1 MTLMWALKTTLLF
14 SCVLN
19 QYHCFSLTTTCY
31 HSKKKMFLLNFYLL
45 KILHKHLF
53 TVTYL
58 FSLVSA
64 FSPARQEWLH
74 LPLLA
79 IFTALSSH
87 SMWFSWIKPSPVNHY
102 KANIY
107 IYQKTLSC
115 PANVRC
121 INNSMKET
129 TVVEKLSKQLR
140 PPPLPT
146 PLRTMNVWQRLL
158 TVLKICFHSSVV
170 TNPGFWLQVA
180 FWKEGL
186 SPASQA
192 DMHSHVAKSRSVESD
207 SNQDL
212 PPPHGLGLGGCQWGQ
227 GHMQW
232 SNIIREKESES
243 QHHGGSH

>member
-1 MTLMWALKTTLLF
+1 
-14 SCVLN
+14 
-19 QYHCFSLTTTCY
+19 
-31 HSKKKMFLLNFYLL
+31 MFLLNFYLL

-53 TVTYL
+53 TITYL

-102 KANIY
+102 KANIN
-107 IYQKTLSC
+107 IYQKTLPC

-121 INNSMKET
+121 INNSIKEI

-146 PLRTMNVWQRLL
+146 PLRTMNVWQRML
-158 TVLKICFHSSVV
+158 TVLKICSFFCGNKPWIFAAHGS
-170 TNPGFWLQVA
+170 L
-180 FWKEGL
+180 EGGPL

-192 DMHSHVAKSRSVESD
+192 DRHSHVAKSRSVESD

-232 SNIIREKESES
+232 SNIIREKESGS

>member
-1 MTLMWALKTTLLF
+1 MTLMWALKTTLLC

-19 QYHCFSLTTTCY
+19 QYHCFSLTITCY

-53 TVTYL
+53 TVTYR
-58 FSLVSA
+58 FSLASA

-102 KANIY
+102 KANIN

-158 TVLKICFHSSVV
+158 TVLKICSHSSVV
-170 TNPGFWLQVA
+170 TNPGFWLHMAV
-180 FWKEGL
+180 WKEDL
-186 SPASQA
+186 SLQPHKQIGTAMWLNRGQWRMTA
-192 DMHSHVAKSRSVESD
+192 TRTFLHPHS
-207 SNQDL
+207 
-212 PPPHGLGLGGCQWGQ
+212 LGLGSCQQGQ

-232 SNIIREKESES
+232 SNIIR
-243 QHHGGSH
+243 